1 MWSAMWLCHF
11 NPFSIRF
18 YNNISWSASCKLMT
32 YELAHA
38 CCNTPLTWFL
48 PSTRVNDLLQ
58 LHHSVSAVCRER
70 EKLCWL
76 LLPVWPL
83 WLILN
88 FPMERI
94 GSGIIKTG
102 LMVWWWSLW
111 IWGYRSFL
119 WLASSRFLSYAG
131 AESSTSSRRISRLS
145 WCPHMRQTTNLLKQQ
160 AVNFQGMCA
169 VVYWGILNI
178 NFDRVIP
185 V

>member
-1 MWSAMWLCHF
+1 MWSTKWLCHF
-11 NPFSIRF
+11 NPFNICF
-18 YNNISWSASCKLMT
+18 YNNISWSASCELMT
-32 YELAHA
+32 LWRFRFSTCMLQYPFDLVFNPLPESMT
-38 CCNTPLTWFL
+38 CCSCIIQFL
-48 PSTRVNDLLQ
+48 L
-58 LHHSVSAVCRER
+58 SV
-70 EKLCWL
+70 EKGKSFVGQR

-131 AESSTSSRRISRLS
+131 AESSTSSRRICRLS

-160 AVNFQGMCA
+160 AVNIQGMCSC
-169 VVYWGILNI
+169 ILRDI
-178 NFDRVIP
+178 KY
-185 V
+185 